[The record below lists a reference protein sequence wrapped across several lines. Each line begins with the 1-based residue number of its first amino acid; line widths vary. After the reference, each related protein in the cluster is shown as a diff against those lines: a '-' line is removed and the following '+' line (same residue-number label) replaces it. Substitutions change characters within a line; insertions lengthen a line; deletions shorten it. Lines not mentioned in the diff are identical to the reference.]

1 VEYKLRTVLWQW
13 RGKRLQEDSVQ
24 ALRRLLGEMDTPVF
38 RRRLSALLTEAEV
51 DATRRRVELM
61 LKHRIHP
68 YPPEDW
74 PAVPWPPV

>member
-1 VEYKLRTVLWQW
+1 VLWQW
-13 RGKRLQEDSVQ
+13 RGKRLTAGALE
-24 ALRRLLGEMDTPVF
+24 ALRRVEAGLRGGPLLQRLGE
-38 RRRLSALLTEAEV
+38 LLTAGEV

-74 PAVPWPPV
+74 PAIPWPPL